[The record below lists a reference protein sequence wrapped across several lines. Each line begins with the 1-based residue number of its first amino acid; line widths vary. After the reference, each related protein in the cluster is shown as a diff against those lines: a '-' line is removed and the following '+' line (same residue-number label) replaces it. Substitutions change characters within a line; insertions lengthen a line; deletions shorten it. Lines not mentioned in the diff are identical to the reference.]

1 MKKIIYNNTTL
12 WNIGAII
19 AGFLILSIEF
29 RIFTWLYMTLNN
41 GLLSV
46 IIPVI
51 LNLAFIIPLIS
62 IDWQIIKLIKSFL
75 FWALITGII
84 LIIVITWGDMFS
96 SVSPDHEEQY
106 FLEVISFELAFVAY
120 FQITVI
126 IVKLF
131 KQRIE
136 D

>member
-1 MKKIIYNNTTL
+1 MKRNIFNNKTI

-29 RIFTWLYMTLNN
+29 RIFTWLYMTLKN

-51 LNLAFIIPLIS
+51 SNLAFIIPLIS
-62 IDWQIIKLIKSFL
+62 IDWQIRKLIKSFL
-75 FWALITGII
+75 FWTLITGII
-84 LIIVITWGDMFS
+84 LIIVITWGNMFS
-96 SVSPDHEEQY
+96 SVSPDHEKQY
-106 FLEVISFELAFVAY
+106 FLEVLSYELAFVAF
-120 FQITVI
+120 FQIVVI

>member
-1 MKKIIYNNTTL
+1 MKRNILNNKTI

-19 AGFLILSIEF
+19 VGFLILSIEF
-29 RIFTWLYMTLNN
+29 RIFTWLYMTLKN

-51 LNLAFIIPLIS
+51 SNLAFIIPLIS
-62 IDWQIIKLIKSFL
+62 IDWEIRKLIKSFL
-75 FWALITGII
+75 FWTLITGII
-84 LIIVITWGDMFS
+84 LIIVITWGNMFS
-96 SVSPDHEEQY
+96 SVSPDHEKQY
-106 FLEVISFELAFVAY
+106 FLEVLSYELAFVAY
-120 FQITVI
+120 FQIVVI